1 MPAAPAH
8 SLSLDSPVTHVRGCA
23 SARAK
28 ALAKLGIATVR
39 DLVCWYPHRYIDLSN
54 RVPCASAPL
63 GETVSVVGRL
73 EGVRQKQPRPG
84 MHVIEAAVVDETG
97 AMALVWF
104 KQPWLINSLH
114 PGDRVCATGKVAFN
128 YGMRQMS
135 SPLIE
140 VLGQGDDGP
149 QGMVPVHR
157 ACEGV
162 SAAWMR
168 RLVANALNQLGDSL
182 AVIFAT

>member
-1 MPAAPAH
+1 M
-8 SLSLDSPVTHVRGCA
+8 
-23 SARAK
+23 
-28 ALAKLGIATVR
+28 R

-114 PGDRVCATGKVAFN
+114 PGPRLRHGKGRLQLRDAPDELAA
-128 YGMRQMS
+128 YRGA
-135 SPLIE
+135 
-140 VLGQGDDGP
+140 GP
-149 QGMVPVHR
+149 G
-157 ACEGV
+157 G
-162 SAAWMR
+162 
-168 RLVANALNQLGDSL
+168 
-182 AVIFAT
+182 

>member
-73 EGVRQKQPRPG
+73 EGVSSK
-84 MHVIEAAVVDETG
+84 VVYSKLEA
-97 AMALVWF
+97 
-104 KQPWLINSLH
+104 
-114 PGDRVCATGKVAFN
+114 
-128 YGMRQMS
+128 
-135 SPLIE
+135 
-140 VLGQGDDGP
+140 
-149 QGMVPVHR
+149 
-157 ACEGV
+157 
-162 SAAWMR
+162 
-168 RLVANALNQLGDSL
+168 
-182 AVIFAT
+182 